1 MHETRAARHRGSR
14 GQSFVEFALIL
25 PILLTLFGGAVDVA
39 RVYQAWNAL
48 EGATRDAAE
57 YAATKDTTSSA
68 ALTDAT
74 TVVCTE
80 TRTVAGFVAPAG
92 TPTNCSSPA
101 VSIVTFSTD
110 TSAAS
115 GASATYPIVTVTV
128 RATLDFRTM
137 FAYPLFTQNGAWTLT
152 ATETYTIQQNRP

>member
-1 MHETRAARHRGSR
+1 MASHQKRASR
-14 GQSFVEFALIL
+14 GQSLVEFGLIL
-25 PILLTLFGGAVDVA
+25 PVLLTLFGGAVDVA

-57 YAATKDTTSSA
+57 YAATKDTTSASA
-68 ALTDAT
+68 LSDAQ
-74 TVVCTE
+74 TVICTE

-92 TPTNCSSPA
+92 NPTNCSSPA
-101 VSIVTFSTD
+101 VSITAFATD
-110 TSAAS
+110 TSATS
-115 GASATYPIVTVTV
+115 GASTSYPIVTVTV
-128 RATLDFRTM
+128 RATLPFRTL